1 MQTNQFPRRLVA
13 LMGVALL
20 STTAPLAQ
28 QVRISGQVL
37 DQNQQPVIGATV
49 RVVGSKGVGAVT
61 DLDGRYTLEADK
73 NSRLEISYIGF
84 KTQQVKAGQN
94 SRITL
99 KEEMNTLGEVV
110 AIGYGS
116 VRRADVTTA
125 VSSISSDDLDTR
137 PIVSAASGM
146 QGKAAGLQ
154 ISQAN
159 GQPGS
164 APTIRVRGTTSL
176 NGSNAPLY
184 VVDGVPVDNIDFLA
198 ADDIDNMQ
206 VLKDASS
213 AAIYGSRAAN
223 GVIIINTKQGKN
235 GVARVSLNAHY
246 TFNGV
251 RDNQNPLNTEQY
263 YDLIRDMNEKGVLH
277 LKLPDGLTDQTDWKK
292 EVYRT
297 GHVQDYQLSIT
308 NGTDKLRYYLSG
320 GYTGEDG
327 VIRSSS
333 FKRYNVRGSIDNDVN
348 KWLTINAS
356 GTYSD
361 YTYKGT
367 GIISGTTA
375 SRGGVIPSILA
386 TPTYAPIW
394 DPNNP
399 GQYNNNFYGA
409 NADSPLENIARTANG
424 KSQNNKLL
432 LTGKAII
439 TLLPD
444 LKYTSSITFDRS
456 QNITTNFLDP
466 HQTRQG
472 RNDNGTGYD
481 GRSTGS
487 VWTFDNTIDWKRKF
501 GLHDIDFMVG
511 SSWTHSKWSQNYINA
526 SDYADDVVR
535 TLNAANKISW
545 NGTGSSASEWS
556 IMSYFGRLQYNF
568 KSTYMITANL
578 RADGSSRLAPGHKW
592 GWFPSF
598 SGAWRMSNE
607 RFMKNVPWINDLKIR
622 GGWGQTGNQSGLG
635 DYAYLAMYNFNR
647 IQWWE
652 AGKDHAVPTR
662 TQSSLSNP
670 DLTWETTTQ
679 TDIGFDLTV
688 LNNRLTLYADWYYK
702 KTTDLIMNMTLP
714 AGSAAARSLARNG
727 GTIVNKGMEF
737 TVKSHN
743 LIGSFKW
750 DTDFNISFNRNKLKS
765 LSLTPV
771 YWGAVTNDNVN
782 QYVVRNAPGHPLGS
796 FWGYI
801 SEGVDPETGDMIYKD
816 VNDDGVV
823 TRL

>member
-20 STTAPLAQ
+20 STTAALAQ

-251 RDNQNPLNTEQY
+251 RDNQDPLNTEQY

-439 TLLPD
+439 TLLPE

-501 GLHDIDFMVG
+501 GLHDILG
-511 SSWTHSKWSQNYINA
+511 
-526 SDYADDVVR
+526 
-535 TLNAANKISW
+535 L
-545 NGTGSSASEWS
+545 
-556 IMSYFGRLQYNF
+556 
-568 KSTYMITANL
+568 TANGARTTSML
-578 RADGSSRLAPGHKW
+578 PTMLTMLYARLMLPTRLA
-592 GWFPSF
+592 
-598 SGAWRMSNE
+598 GAEPAVRPPNGASCL
-607 RFMKNVPWINDLKIR
+607 ILA
-622 GGWGQTGNQSGLG
+622 
-635 DYAYLAMYNFNR
+635 DYN
-647 IQWWE
+647 
-652 AGKDHAVPTR
+652 T
-662 TQSSLSNP
+662 TSNP
-670 DLTWETTTQ
+670 H
-679 TDIGFDLTV
+679 I
-688 LNNRLTLYADWYYK
+688 
-702 KTTDLIMNMTLP
+702 
-714 AGSAAARSLARNG
+714 
-727 GTIVNKGMEF
+727 
-737 TVKSHN
+737 
-743 LIGSFKW
+743 
-750 DTDFNISFNRNKLKS
+750 
-765 LSLTPV
+765 
-771 YWGAVTNDNVN
+771 
-782 QYVVRNAPGHPLGS
+782 
-796 FWGYI
+796 
-801 SEGVDPETGDMIYKD
+801 
-816 VNDDGVV
+816 
-823 TRL
+823 